1 MKNYA
6 NIFFL
11 GIGGIGMS
19 ALARYFHS
27 LGKSVYGYDRTST
40 VLTRELE
47 SMRMSVHY
55 TDDLA
60 NIPNNLTKENT
71 LVVVTPAVPKN
82 HSEWNYFIDNG
93 FEIKKRSEVLGLI
106 TKDTYCFAVAGT
118 HGKTT
123 TTSILGHILYQS
135 GVDVTTFV
143 GGIVENYHS
152 NLIGN
157 GKTVTV
163 VEADEF
169 DHSFLRLYPDI
180 ACVTSMDADHLDIY
194 GDKSHIEES
203 FVEFAD
209 KIKDKTRIF
218 APTALE
224 LDAVKVGF
232 SDSDVFKAEN
242 IRIENGAYVF
252 DVKIKEERVES
263 IRFHLPG
270 KHNLSNALMALSM
283 AKTYGVSNENIKK
296 ALESFKGIERR
307 FSYKIKT
314 DDLVLIDDYAHHP
327 TEINAVFSA
336 VKELY
341 PDKKNLAVFQPHL
354 FSRTKDFMDDFAQSL
369 SQFDEV
375 ILLDIYPARE
385 LPIEG
390 ITSEVLLQK
399 ITSPN
404 KKLVAEQDMEKEVY
418 CSDAQVVTIIGAGD
432 IGEMVMPLT
441 KFLTEKVVT
450 PKIMR

>member
-1 MKNYA
+1 
-6 NIFFL
+6 F
-11 GIGGIGMS
+11 
-19 ALARYFHS
+19 
-27 LGKSVYGYDRTST
+27 DR
-40 VLTRELE
+40 
-47 SMRMSVHY
+47 
-55 TDDLA
+55 
-60 NIPNNLTKENT
+60 
-71 LVVVTPAVPKN
+71 
-82 HSEWNYFIDNG
+82 
-93 FEIKKRSEVLGLI
+93 
-106 TKDTYCFAVAGT
+106 
-118 HGKTT
+118 
-123 TTSILGHILYQS
+123 
-135 GVDVTTFV
+135 
-143 GGIVENYHS
+143 
-152 NLIGN
+152 
-157 GKTVTV
+157 
-163 VEADEF
+163 
-169 DHSFLRLYPDI
+169 SFLRLYPDT

-209 KIKDKTRIF
+209 KIQDKTKLF

-232 SDSDVFKAEN
+232 SDSDIFKAEN
-242 IRIENGAYVF
+242 IRIDNGAYVF
-252 DVKIKEERVES
+252 DVKIKEERIEN

-283 AKTYGVSNENIKK
+283 AKTYGVSNEKLKK
-296 ALESFKGIERR
+296 ALQSFKGIERR

-327 TEINAVFSA
+327 TEINAVYNA

-354 FSRTKDFMDDFAQSL
+354 FSRTRDFMDDFAQSL

-399 ITSPN
+399 ITNPN
-404 KKLVAEQDMEKEVY
+404 KKLVAKQDLEQEVMR
-418 CSDAQVVTIIGAGD
+418 SDAQVITIIGAGD

-441 KFLTEKVVT
+441 RFLTEKVVT
-450 PKIMR
+450 PKKMR